1 MSIDAAARPRF
12 LGLGLSS
19 EPVEVIVNEVVRLSR
34 GQRFSYVVTPNVDH
48 VVKLSREGE
57 DGPFRQSYPAAA
69 LRLCDSRVLARL
81 ARFCGERLTVIVGC
95 DLTEALFRSRFGV
108 GDRVAIIGGDA
119 DTLPALNAQFP
130 GPHYL
135 QHIPPMGIASDK
147 VAQTAIVDF
156 VTEARPNYT
165 FFAVGAP
172 RSEVLAARLAHEGR
186 ATGVGL
192 CIGASIE
199 FLTGVKPR
207 APRWMQQRGLEW
219 LFRLLT
225 EPGRLWRRY
234 LVEGPAIF
242 AIVLRWRLTGRAI

>member
-1 MSIDAAARPRF
+1 MSIEVAARPRF
-12 LGLGLSS
+12 LGLGLSAA
-19 EPVEVIVNEVVRLSR
+19 PVDVIVDEVVRLSR
-34 GQRFSYVVTPNVDH
+34 GDRFSYVVTPNVDH
-48 VVKLSREGE
+48 VVKLSREGA
-57 DGPFRQSYPAAA
+57 DGPFRQSYPSAA

-81 ARFCGERLTVIVGC
+81 ARLCGERLTVIVGC
-95 DLTEALFRSRFGV
+95 DLTEALFRTRLAN

-119 DTLPALNAQFP
+119 ETLPALNRLFP
-130 GPHYL
+130 GPDYV
-135 QHIPPMGIASDK
+135 QHSPPMGLATDHA
-147 VAQTAIVDF
+147 AQDAIVDF
-156 VTEARPNYT
+156 VADARPHYT

-172 RSEVLAARLAHEGR
+172 RSEVLAARLAREGR

-242 AIVLRWRLTGRAI
+242 AIVLRWRLTGQAV

>member
-1 MSIDAAARPRF
+1 MSIETGAGPRF
-12 LGLGLSS
+12 LGLGLSAA
-19 EPVEVIVNEVVRLSR
+19 PVGDIVDEVVRLSR
-34 GQRFSYVVTPNVDH
+34 GEQFAYVVTPNVDH
-48 VVKLSREGE
+48 VVKLSREGA

-95 DLTEALFRSRFGV
+95 DLTEALFRNRLAV

-130 GPHYL
+130 GPNYV
-135 QHIPPMGIASDK
+135 QHIPPMGIAGDK
-147 VAQTAIVDF
+147 RAQDAIIAF
-156 VTEARPNYT
+156 VTGARPHYT

-172 RSEVLAARLAHEGR
+172 RSEVLAARLARERR

-207 APRWMQQRGLEW
+207 APVWMQRRGLEW